1 MAESQLSEDQLAA
14 IKQAFS
20 LFDKNGDGKIT
31 TKELGTVMESLGE
44 NPTEAEL
51 KEMISEVDT
60 DGSGTIEWSEFL
72 KMMKERKK
80 EGEFNE
86 EELRDVF
93 KVFDKDNSGFI
104 SASELKEVSSKLGR
118 NLTDEDVKEMMKE
131 TDLDE
136 DGKISYEEF
145 VKLMNK

>member
-1 MAESQLSEDQLAA
+1 
-14 IKQAFS
+14 
-20 LFDKNGDGKIT
+20 
-31 TKELGTVMESLGE
+31 
-44 NPTEAEL
+44 
-51 KEMISEVDT
+51 
-60 DGSGTIEWSEFL
+60 
-72 KMMKERKK
+72 MKERKK
-80 EGEFNE
+80 EEEFNE

-136 DGKISYEEF
+136 DGKISYEG
-145 VKLMNK
+145 KCS

>member
-20 LFDKNGDGKIT
+20 LFDKNGDGKIN
-31 TKELGTVMESLGE
+31 TKELRTVMESLGE

-80 EGEFNE
+80 EEEFNE

-145 VKLMNK
+145 VKLMSK

>member
-1 MAESQLSEDQLAA
+1 MGCFLRFRVRLWYDELIPIYTYSFTSLTE

-60 DGSGTIEWSEFL
+60 DGNDPLI
-72 KMMKERKK
+72 
-80 EGEFNE
+80 
-86 EELRDVF
+86 F
-93 KVFDKDNSGFI
+93 KSI
-104 SASELKEVSSKLGR
+104 
-118 NLTDEDVKEMMKE
+118 
-131 TDLDE
+131 
-136 DGKISYEEF
+136 
-145 VKLMNK
+145 

>member
-20 LFDKNGDGKIT
+20 LFDKNGDGKIN

-80 EGEFNE
+80 EEEFNE
-86 EELRDVF
+86 EELSDVF

-145 VKLMNK
+145 VKLMSK

>member
-1 MAESQLSEDQLAA
+1 MRTVLAALRRNPVLDFALLYKSKIWISRSQAGFPIGCFLLFRVRGILYDELIRIYTYSSTSLTA

-60 DGSGTIEWSEFL
+60 DGNDPLFLRAYIHARDCQENNGT
-72 KMMKERKK
+72 ERK
-80 EGEFNE
+80 
-86 EELRDVF
+86 
-93 KVFDKDNSGFI
+93 S
-104 SASELKEVSSKLGR
+104 
-118 NLTDEDVKEMMKE
+118 
-131 TDLDE
+131 
-136 DGKISYEEF
+136 
-145 VKLMNK
+145 

>member
-1 MAESQLSEDQLAA
+1 
-14 IKQAFS
+14 
-20 LFDKNGDGKIT
+20 
-31 TKELGTVMESLGE
+31 
-44 NPTEAEL
+44 
-51 KEMISEVDT
+51 
-60 DGSGTIEWSEFL
+60 
-72 KMMKERKK
+72 MMKERKK
-80 EGEFNE
+80 EEEFNE

-136 DGKISYEEF
+136 DGKISYQGKCCWKNAIHAE
-145 VKLMNK
+145 

>member
-1 MAESQLSEDQLAA
+1 
-14 IKQAFS
+14 
-20 LFDKNGDGKIT
+20 
-31 TKELGTVMESLGE
+31 
-44 NPTEAEL
+44 
-51 KEMISEVDT
+51 
-60 DGSGTIEWSEFL
+60 
-72 KMMKERKK
+72 MMKERKK
-80 EGEFNE
+80 EEEFNE

-136 DGKISYEEF
+136 DGKISYEGKCF
-145 VKLMNK
+145 

>member
-14 IKQAFS
+14 ITQAFS
-20 LFDKNGDGKIT
+20 LFDKNGDGKIN

-80 EGEFNE
+80 EEEFNE

-145 VKLMNK
+145 VKLMSK